1 MRAIM
6 QLYLWFS
13 NPTRVGVTLDLPW
26 GHTCPRIAGCTR
38 QPGNVTTLG
47 RRCVWVLCCP
57 TADITTFMTD
67 NTYVSN
73 KLYPHRH
80 VRIKDSTFCMSID

>member
-13 NPTRVGVTLDLPW
+13 DPTRVGVTLDLPW
-26 GHTCPRIAGCTR
+26 GHTCPRIAGSTR
-38 QPGNVTTLG
+38 QPGNVTTQI

-57 TADITTFMTD
+57 TPNITTFMIDMTCLHLINCIPTD
-67 NTYVSN
+67 T
-73 KLYPHRH
+73 
-80 VRIKDSTFCMSID
+80 